1 MNCPKC
7 GEVCSCVLEP
17 SPGYGIPEVAVSAE
31 ISGIT
36 ESETPGSP
44 GEWRDELADRLN
56 RYRARRKAPPPR
68 YPSLRLPFEK
78 VAYSTRTPGR
88 EASVAP
94 IFEANSNH
102 ALALDDTR
110 PDAVSAAPPIEEPQE
125 QFARISIP
133 LQQASAKIIEFPR
146 FAWAPPVPPPDQLA
160 EPVGEQLR
168 ILEVPEFQPSAP
180 ALGGI
185 TIEPIEAEPIEKR
198 LGIDIPL
205 QIAPLRRRLAA
216 SAVDAVIVACASA
229 LFGLIFWK
237 VAAVRPPQL
246 QFLSIAAGILT
257 VFWAVYEYLLIVYSG
272 STPGLRAA
280 GLELT
285 RFDGSATTRAI
296 RRWRILCSYLSAL
309 SLGMGY
315 VWVFLDEDSLC
326 WHDRITR
333 SHFGLK
339 TRTEMNRSE

>member
-7 GEVCSCVLEP
+7 GEVCSCMMEP
-17 SPGYGIPEVAVSAE
+17 SPSDVISEVAVSAE
-31 ISGIT
+31 ISRFT
-36 ESETPGSP
+36 ASQAPDSP

-78 VAYSTRTPGR
+78 VAYSIRTAGP
-88 EASVAP
+88 EASAAQ
-94 IFEANSNH
+94 IFEAKSNH

-110 PDAVSAAPPIEEPQE
+110 ADASFAAAPIEAPQE
-125 QFARISIP
+125 QFARIPSP
-133 LQQASAKIIEFPR
+133 LPQSSAKIIEFPR

-168 ILEVPEFQPSAP
+168 ILEVPDFQPPAP

-185 TIEPIEAEPIEKR
+185 TIEPIQAEPIEKR

-205 QIAPLRRRLAA
+205 QIAPLGRRLAA
-216 SAVDAVIVACASA
+216 SAMDGVIVACASG

-237 VAAVRPPQL
+237 VAAVRPPQV
-246 QFLSIAAGILT
+246 QFLAIAAGILT
-257 VFWAVYEYLLIVYSG
+257 MFWALYEYLLIVYSG

-296 RRWRILCSYLSAL
+296 RRWRILGSYLSAL

-333 SHFGLK
+333 THFGLK
-339 TRTEMNRSE
+339 TRTSQDASQ